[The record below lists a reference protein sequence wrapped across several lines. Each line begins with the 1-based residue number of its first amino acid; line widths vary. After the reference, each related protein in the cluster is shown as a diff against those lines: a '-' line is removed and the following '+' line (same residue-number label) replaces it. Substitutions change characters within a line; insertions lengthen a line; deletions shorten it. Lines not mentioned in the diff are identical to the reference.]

1 VHFGFA
7 AKFCDALAESS
18 PVHPDCLAKGVIA
31 LENRAELKGKNRGIT
46 EAGTYDSC
54 VLDCGFLVQFTGCVV
69 VFTHD
74 YREFATWIAKNR
86 SAVNSLYTF

>member
-7 AKFCDALAESS
+7 AKFCDALAEGA
-18 PVHPDCLAKGVIA
+18 PIYPDGLAKGVIA
-31 LENRAELKGKNRGIT
+31 FEDRAELEGKNRGIT

-69 VFTHD
+69 VFAHD

-86 SAVNSLYTF
+86 SAVNSLYAF